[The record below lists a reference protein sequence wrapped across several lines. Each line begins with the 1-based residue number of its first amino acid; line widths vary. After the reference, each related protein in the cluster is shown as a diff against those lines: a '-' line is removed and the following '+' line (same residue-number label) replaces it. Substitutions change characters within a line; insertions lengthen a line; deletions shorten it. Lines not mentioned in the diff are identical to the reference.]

1 MVKEMILCVLLIIY
15 YLRSAFI
22 VPLEDGM
29 EVGAALEV
37 LEANA
42 HWKLEALKALESIGS
57 EL

>member
-1 MVKEMILCVLLIIY
+1 MFYY
-15 YLRSAFI
+15 YLLLYYLHYRSAFI

-42 HWKLEALKALESIGS
+42 HWKLEALKALESIES
-57 EL
+57 EV